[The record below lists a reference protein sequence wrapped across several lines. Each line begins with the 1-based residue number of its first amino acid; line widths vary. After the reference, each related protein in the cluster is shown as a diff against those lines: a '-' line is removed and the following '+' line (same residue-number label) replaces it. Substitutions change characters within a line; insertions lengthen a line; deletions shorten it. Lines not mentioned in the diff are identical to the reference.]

1 MPGIFSSLN
10 AAASALQTHSRS
22 VQQTGKNIAN
32 VNTEGYTRQRLTTG
46 TIASSNGD
54 FKVDSGAL
62 VALGAEQKRDV
73 FIDRQIISEISYLQT
88 LETQDFRL
96 RQALANLGDSIDRS
110 GEAQFVDDLSQTS
123 GGLRG
128 SIDKFFNSFQ
138 ALAAR
143 PNDATTRQVLFQ
155 SAEALVDN
163 FNRVD
168 SRFEIMQG
176 ELDNQLSVELD
187 SFNQRL
193 AELDE
198 INREIGRLEVAQP
211 GAALDLRDKRQQKLE
226 ELAEYALID
235 SKEVPG
241 ANGQIVVN
249 IRSENGDSVPLVEPG
264 EGVREIYFDDASGGF
279 RVLGQGTTLD
289 IESGRLPAV
298 AEIRDVNVAN
308 IRAELDQLANTVAT
322 EVNELYYQEFVPA
335 GGGDPAVPEESFFQ
349 MPTPPPSVSGTP
361 ATVTAGTIA
370 LYSEP
375 SDPVTVTDF
384 TPLSVSSLRTSDT
397 EFEGANDLA
406 LAMADLGNANM
417 AALGNIKMSEF
428 SARMVTE
435 LGQEIEEI
443 QNRQSVQ
450 QDVKDI
456 LEQRRGEVG
465 GVSMDE
471 EVSNLVQYQRAF
483 QASSRFFN
491 VLSEMLDTM
500 INTLGR

>member
-22 VQQTGKNIAN
+22 VQLTGKNIAN

-46 TIASSNGD
+46 SITSSNGD

-73 FIDRQIISEISYLQT
+73 FIDRQIIGETSYQQT

-110 GEAQFVDDLSQTS
+110 EESQFVDDLSQTS

-128 SIDKFFNSFQ
+128 SIDKFFNSFE
-138 ALAAR
+138 ALASR

-155 SAEALVDN
+155 SAEALVNN

-168 SRFEIMQG
+168 SRFETMQS

-187 SFNQRL
+187 SFNQRV

-226 ELAEYALID
+226 EIAEFALID

-249 IRSENGDSVPLVEPG
+249 IRSDSGDSVPLIEPG
-264 EGVREIYFDDASGGF
+264 EGVREIDFDDATGEF
-279 RVLGQGTTLD
+279 RVLGEGTTLD

-308 IRAELDQLANTVAT
+308 IRGELDQLANSLAT
-322 EVNELYYQEFVPA
+322 EVNELYYQAFVPA

-361 ATVTAGTIA
+361 STVTAGSIA

-375 SDPVTVTDF
+375 SGPSVTDH
-384 TPLSVSSLRTSDT
+384 TPLSVDSLRTSDT
-397 EFEGANDLA
+397 EFKGANELA
-406 LAMADLGNANM
+406 LAMADLGEANI
-417 AALGNIKMSEF
+417 ADLGGINMSEF
-428 SARMVTE
+428 SARTITE

-443 QNRQSVQ
+443 QNRQTVQ
-450 QDVKDI
+450 EDVITI

-471 EVSNLVQYQRAF
+471 EASNLVQYQRAF

-500 INTLGR
+500 VNTLGR

>member
-1 MPGIFSSLN
+1 MAGIFSSLN

-32 VNTEGYTRQRLTTG
+32 VNTEGYTRQRLITG
-46 TIASSNGD
+46 SISSTNGE
-54 FKVDSGAL
+54 VGVNSGPL
-62 VALGAEQKRDV
+62 VALGAVQKRDI
-73 FIDRQIISEISYLQT
+73 FIDRQMLGEIAYLET
-88 LETQDFRL
+88 LDTQDFRL

-110 GEAQFVDDLSQTS
+110 GESQFVDDLTQTG

-128 SIDKFFNSFQ
+128 SLDKFFNSFE
-138 ALAAR
+138 ALASR

-163 FNRVD
+163 FRRVD
-168 SRFEIMQG
+168 SRFEIMQS
-176 ELDNQLSVELD
+176 ELDTQLSVETD

-193 AELDE
+193 SELDS

-241 ANGQIVVN
+241 ANGQISVK
-249 IRSENGDSVPLVEPG
+249 IRAEDGDFIPLIQPG
-264 EGVREIYFDDASGGF
+264 EGVRELYFDENEGSFRIAGSG
-279 RVLGQGTTLD
+279 TNLD
-289 IESGRLPAV
+289 IDSGRLTAI
-298 AEIRDVNVAN
+298 AEVRDTNVAG
-308 IRAELDQLANTVAT
+308 IRADLDLLANTVAT
-322 EVNELYYQEFVPA
+322 RVNELYYQAFAPA
-335 GGGDPAVPEESFFQ
+335 GADPAVPEESFFQ
-349 MPTPPPSVSGTP
+349 MPTPPPSVSGVP
-361 ATVTAGTIA
+361 STVTASSIA

-375 SDPVTVTDF
+375 SDPATVTDY
-384 TPLSVSSLRTSDT
+384 TPLSVNSLKTSDT
-397 EFEGANDLA
+397 EFKGANDLA
-406 LAMADLGNANM
+406 LAIADLGNATM
-417 AALGNIKMSEF
+417 AGLGDIEMSEF
-428 SARMVTE
+428 STRMVTA
-435 LGQEIEEI
+435 LGQEIEEL
-443 QNRQSVQ
+443 QNRKDVQ
-450 QDVKDI
+450 EDVKSI

-483 QASSRFFN
+483 QASSRYFN
-491 VLSEMLDTM
+491 VLSDMLETM